1 MSIFTAI
8 GRVLRFAADEV
19 MDVVTDTITR
29 RAGDDLVDIP
39 DAIDDDFQEL
49 GALENLGQEQRP
61 EGFFD
66 EVRRIAAE
74 PTQFEQEPQMTINIT
89 PEQQAGIDAIRE
101 REAAAA
107 INDLPDDEYFDP
119 ARDFDAEI
127 ARIDATRARNAD
139 ILRNTVDVDQF
150 LSDPTNEAE
159 ARAQAALELIRAGR
173 LDEVLANNNLVNALS
188 DGDGEAYIA
197 RHSTRRYDADVDD
210 DIVDA
215 DFEDIDI
222 ANAEEEATNASI
234 RAAIDEADAQSI
246 NIALRDNPI
255 FQDPQVRQSVEQLR
269 VGGGTN
275 SEIREYLSAVK
286 REYEE
291 ARRPVTRSIDAT
303 NTEQLRE
310 LYAKYKLPIPKTDA
324 EALAAELIME
334 ADRGILGDIGV
345 SARRNIDLNYLKAHA
360 PDDVYKKHGPT
371 ILEAKLAQQASVIPP
386 LRTDNS
392 RSGLPFYSAAARAAE
407 NLKVPSGSYEKLK
420 KLALKQGGVKAK
432 EFEWS
437 GADEAFEGRT
447 DVTPAELAEYL
458 KQNSNLIR
466 EEQKMATGVMRDA
479 SSGGY
484 DDGIDGFLDSPN
496 GQDYIEN
503 YLEGLEEN
511 FKENFTY
518 STNMQDI
525 GSYVADDDF
534 VALDKFAKKID
545 GVSSGREL
553 AEKYPDGWLATDEYY
568 FETKV
573 FGSEEAAANWEW
585 RDNIDSYEQQARE
598 GAENNLNEMRVYD
611 PEDFNMTVF
620 GSNDPTA
627 DPADLEYANYFPSGG
642 TDMTETRYVFDDPT
656 GDLPE
661 GYFKAGHFDD
671 DENVVA
677 HARAGEF
684 PVETGGTAYHLGEA
698 QSDVQQAARKAAGP
712 TRTREQELF
721 KDNYDSVKDLFRQ
734 YVVGAEN
741 DLSHKVFGY
750 GIGRSNTRFRDNPE
764 ALTEYKT
771 IVADFLND
779 QSGHSPSFSGK
790 FRPENITDDHSFFD
804 ISKGNTTDL
813 NVRLNEFAKYI
824 QENKDRLPEPYTAWA
839 DIHTGLSMPNIQKQS
854 DELEKLEAS
863 GINVENTTVGAP
875 MLESTDAWLDMVLR
889 SQLSDAI
896 ASGADYLT
904 LPNPQMVKDYTGGDF
919 EGHRQFYGNIAPKN
933 LMNVVKPADPTADF
947 VPIKI
952 KTGKQPEDV
961 LGLPLT
967 QDLITGLRK
976 MGLPKYVVPFG
987 GVGYG
992 ALGAMAEDEETAAGG
1007 GL

>member
-1 MSIFTAI
+1 VSIFTAI

-29 RAGDDLVDIP
+29 RADDDLVDITP
-39 DAIDDDFQEL
+39 EVDGDFQDL
-49 GALENLGQEQRP
+49 GALENLGQENAERIRMETQGP
-61 EGFFD
+61 LQ
-66 EVRRIAAE
+66 EVNPTFQAE
-74 PTQFEQEPQMTINIT
+74 PQIT
-89 PEQQAGIDAIRE
+89 
-101 REAAAA
+101 
-107 INDLPDDEYFDP
+107 
-119 ARDFDAEI
+119 
-127 ARIDATRARNAD
+127 
-139 ILRNTVDVDQF
+139 
-150 LSDPTNEAE
+150 
-159 ARAQAALELIRAGR
+159 
-173 LDEVLANNNLVNALS
+173 
-188 DGDGEAYIA
+188 
-197 RHSTRRYDADVDD
+197 D

-222 ANAEEEATNASI
+222 ANAEEEARNAKGI
-234 RAAIDEADAQSI
+234 E
-246 NIALRDNPI
+246 IALRVEPA
-255 FQDPQVRQSVEQLR
+255 FQIPQVRQSVEQFR
-269 VGGGTN
+269 EMGASN
-275 SEIREYLSAVK
+275 FQIRNYLDGVK
-286 REYEE
+286 REYEY

-310 LYAKYKLPIPKTDA
+310 LYAKYKLPIPKTNA

-334 ADRGILGDIGV
+334 ADRGVSIGA
-345 SARRNIDLNYLKAHA
+345 SSRRNIDLNYLKAHA

-371 ILEAKLAQQASVIPP
+371 ILEAKLAQQASVLPP
-386 LRTDNS
+386 LPDFKS

-420 KLALKQGGVKAK
+420 KLALKQSGVKAK

-458 KQNSNLIR
+458 KQNTDLIR
-466 EEQKMATGVMRDA
+466 EEEKIAQGVMRSA

-484 DDGIDGFLDSPN
+484 DDGIDGFLDSQD
-496 GQDYIEN
+496 GQAYIN
-503 YLEGLEEN
+503 SYLEMFEEN
-511 FKENFTY
+511 FKQDFT
-518 STNMQDI
+518 SNTNMNKISDLN
-525 GSYVADDDF
+525 SKS
-534 VALDKFAKKID
+534 LDEIAEKID

-553 AEKYPDGWLATDEYY
+553 AAKYPDGWVATDDYY
-568 FETKV
+568 GETKV
-573 FGSEEAAANWEW
+573 FGSDEAAADWEW
-585 RDNIDSYEQQARE
+585 RENADSYDQAARE

-611 PEDFNMTVF
+611 TDNFNMTVF
-620 GSNDPTA
+620 GSDAPMA
-627 DPADLEYANYFPSGG
+627 DPADLEYASYFPSGG

-721 KDNYDSVKDLFRQ
+721 KENYDQQKELFRQ
-734 YVVGAEN
+734 TVVGSEN
-741 DLSHKVFGY
+741 DLSRKVFGY
-750 GIGRSNTRFRDNPE
+750 GIGRTGMRFRDNPE
-764 ALTEYKT
+764 ALAEYKT

-790 FRPENITDDHSFFD
+790 FRPENIRDDHSFFEVT
-804 ISKGNTTDL
+804 KGSTNEL
-813 NVRLNEFAKYI
+813 NVKLNEFAKYI
-824 QENKDRLPEPYTAWA
+824 QENKDKLPEPYTAWA
-839 DIHTGLSMPNIQKQS
+839 DVHTGLSPMIQKQS
-854 DELEKLEAS
+854 DELGKLEAS

-889 SQLSDAI
+889 RQLNDAI

-933 LMNVVKPADPTADF
+933 LMNIVKPADPTADF
-947 VPIKI
+947 VPLRMT
-952 KTGKQPEDV
+952 TGKQPEDV

-967 QDLITGLRK
+967 KDLITGLRK

>member
-29 RAGDDLVDIP
+29 RADDDLVDITP
-39 DAIDDDFQEL
+39 EVDGDFQDL
-49 GALENLGQEQRP
+49 GALENLGQENAERIRMETQGP
-61 EGFFD
+61 LQ
-66 EVRRIAAE
+66 EVNPTFQAE
-74 PTQFEQEPQMTINIT
+74 PQIT
-89 PEQQAGIDAIRE
+89 
-101 REAAAA
+101 
-107 INDLPDDEYFDP
+107 
-119 ARDFDAEI
+119 
-127 ARIDATRARNAD
+127 
-139 ILRNTVDVDQF
+139 
-150 LSDPTNEAE
+150 
-159 ARAQAALELIRAGR
+159 
-173 LDEVLANNNLVNALS
+173 
-188 DGDGEAYIA
+188 
-197 RHSTRRYDADVDD
+197 D

-222 ANAEEEATNASI
+222 ANAEEEARNAKGI
-234 RAAIDEADAQSI
+234 E
-246 NIALRDNPI
+246 IALRVEPA
-255 FQDPQVRQSVEQLR
+255 FQIPQVRQSVEQFR
-269 VGGGTN
+269 EMGASN
-275 SEIREYLSAVK
+275 FQIRNYLDGVK
-286 REYEE
+286 REYEY

-310 LYAKYKLPIPKTDA
+310 LYAKYKLPIPKTNA

-334 ADRGILGDIGV
+334 ADRGVSIGA
-345 SARRNIDLNYLKAHA
+345 SSRRNIDLNYLKAHA

-371 ILEAKLAQQASVIPP
+371 ILEAKLAQQASVLPP
-386 LRTDNS
+386 LPDFKS

-420 KLALKQGGVKAK
+420 KLALKQSGVKAK

-458 KQNSNLIR
+458 KQNTDLIR
-466 EEQKMATGVMRDA
+466 EEEKIAQGVMRSA

-484 DDGIDGFLDSPN
+484 DDGIDGFLDSQD
-496 GQDYIEN
+496 GQAYIN
-503 YLEGLEEN
+503 SYLEMFEEN
-511 FKENFTY
+511 FKQDFT
-518 STNMQDI
+518 SNTNMNKISDLN
-525 GSYVADDDF
+525 SKS
-534 VALDKFAKKID
+534 LDEIAEKID

-553 AEKYPDGWLATDEYY
+553 AAKYPDGWVATDDYY
-568 FETKV
+568 GETKV
-573 FGSEEAAANWEW
+573 FGSDEAAADWEW
-585 RDNIDSYEQQARE
+585 RENADSYDQAARE

-611 PEDFNMTVF
+611 TDNFNMTVF
-620 GSNDPTA
+620 GSDAPMA
-627 DPADLEYANYFPSGG
+627 DPADLEYASYFPSGG

-721 KDNYDSVKDLFRQ
+721 KENYDQQKELFRQ
-734 YVVGAEN
+734 TVVGSEN
-741 DLSHKVFGY
+741 DLSRKVFGY
-750 GIGRSNTRFRDNPE
+750 GIGRTGMRFRDNPE
-764 ALTEYKT
+764 ALAEYKT

-790 FRPENITDDHSFFD
+790 FRPENIRDDHSFFEVT
-804 ISKGNTTDL
+804 KGSTNEL
-813 NVRLNEFAKYI
+813 NVKLNEFAKYI
-824 QENKDRLPEPYTAWA
+824 QENKDKLPEPYTAWA
-839 DIHTGLSMPNIQKQS
+839 DVHTGLSPMIQKQS
-854 DELEKLEAS
+854 DELGKLEAS

-889 SQLSDAI
+889 RQLNDAI

-933 LMNVVKPADPTADF
+933 LMNIVKPADPTADF
-947 VPIKI
+947 VPLRMT
-952 KTGKQPEDV
+952 TGKQPEDV

-967 QDLITGLRK
+967 KDLITGLRK

>member
-1 MSIFTAI
+1 VSIFTAI

-29 RAGDDLVDIP
+29 RADDDLVDITP
-39 DAIDDDFQEL
+39 EVDGDFQDL
-49 GALENLGQEQRP
+49 GALENLGQENAERIRMETQGP
-61 EGFFD
+61 LQ
-66 EVRRIAAE
+66 EVNPTFQAE
-74 PTQFEQEPQMTINIT
+74 PQIT
-89 PEQQAGIDAIRE
+89 
-101 REAAAA
+101 
-107 INDLPDDEYFDP
+107 
-119 ARDFDAEI
+119 
-127 ARIDATRARNAD
+127 
-139 ILRNTVDVDQF
+139 
-150 LSDPTNEAE
+150 
-159 ARAQAALELIRAGR
+159 
-173 LDEVLANNNLVNALS
+173 
-188 DGDGEAYIA
+188 
-197 RHSTRRYDADVDD
+197 D

-222 ANAEEEATNASI
+222 ANAEEEARNAKGI
-234 RAAIDEADAQSI
+234 E
-246 NIALRDNPI
+246 IALRVEPA
-255 FQDPQVRQSVEQLR
+255 FQIPQVRQSVEQFR
-269 VGGGTN
+269 EMGASN
-275 SEIREYLSAVK
+275 FQIRNYLDGVK
-286 REYEE
+286 REYEY

-310 LYAKYKLPIPKTDA
+310 LYAKYKLPIPKTNA

-334 ADRGILGDIGV
+334 ADRGVSIGA
-345 SARRNIDLNYLKAHA
+345 SSRRNIDLNYLKAHA

-371 ILEAKLAQQASVIPP
+371 ILEAKLAQQASVLPP
-386 LRTDNS
+386 LPDFKS

-420 KLALKQGGVKAK
+420 KLALKQSGVKAK

-458 KQNSNLIR
+458 KQNTDLIR
-466 EEQKMATGVMRDA
+466 EEEKIAQGVMRSA

-484 DDGIDGFLDSPN
+484 DDGIDGFLDSQD
-496 GQDYIEN
+496 GQAYIN
-503 YLEGLEEN
+503 SYLEMFEEN
-511 FKENFTY
+511 FKQDFT
-518 STNMQDI
+518 SNTNMNKISDLN
-525 GSYVADDDF
+525 SKS
-534 VALDKFAKKID
+534 LDEIAEKID

-553 AEKYPDGWLATDEYY
+553 AAKYPDGWVATDDYY
-568 FETKV
+568 GETKV
-573 FGSEEAAANWEW
+573 FGSDEAAADWEW
-585 RDNIDSYEQQARE
+585 RENADSYDQAARE

-721 KDNYDSVKDLFRQ
+721 KENYDQQKELFRQ
-734 YVVGAEN
+734 TVVGSEN
-741 DLSHKVFGY
+741 DLSRKVFGY
-750 GIGRSNTRFRDNPE
+750 GIGRTGMRFRDNPE
-764 ALTEYKT
+764 ALAEYKT

-790 FRPENITDDHSFFD
+790 FRPENIRDDHSFFEVT
-804 ISKGNTTDL
+804 KGSTNEL
-813 NVRLNEFAKYI
+813 NVKLNEFAKYI
-824 QENKDRLPEPYTAWA
+824 QENKDKLPEPYTAWA
-839 DIHTGLSMPNIQKQS
+839 DVHTGLSPMIQKQS
-854 DELEKLEAS
+854 DELGKLEAS

-889 SQLSDAI
+889 RQLNDAI

-933 LMNVVKPADPTADF
+933 LMNIVKPADPTADF
-947 VPIKI
+947 VPLRMT
-952 KTGKQPEDV
+952 TGKQPEDV

-967 QDLITGLRK
+967 KDLITGLRK

>member
-1 MSIFTAI
+1 MSFFTALGRWAI
-8 GRVLRFAADEV
+8 GAADNVVDEV
-19 MDVVTDTITR
+19 IDIIGR

-39 DAIDDDFQEL
+39 DAIDDDFEDY
-49 GALENLGQEQRP
+49 GALENLGQENAERIRMETQGP
-61 EGFFD
+61 LQ
-66 EVRRIAAE
+66 EVNPTFQAE
-74 PTQFEQEPQMTINIT
+74 PQIT
-89 PEQQAGIDAIRE
+89 
-101 REAAAA
+101 
-107 INDLPDDEYFDP
+107 
-119 ARDFDAEI
+119 
-127 ARIDATRARNAD
+127 
-139 ILRNTVDVDQF
+139 
-150 LSDPTNEAE
+150 
-159 ARAQAALELIRAGR
+159 
-173 LDEVLANNNLVNALS
+173 
-188 DGDGEAYIA
+188 
-197 RHSTRRYDADVDD
+197 D

-222 ANAEEEATNASI
+222 ANAEADA
-234 RAAIDEADAQSI
+234 ADAQSI

-255 FQDPQVRQSVEQLR
+255 FQNPQVRQSVEQFR
-269 VGGGTN
+269 AGGSSN
-275 SEIREYLSAVK
+275 FQIRNYLDVVK
-286 REYEE
+286 REYED
-291 ARRPVTRSIDAT
+291 AGRPVTRAIDAQ

-310 LYAKYKLPIPKTDA
+310 LYGRYKLPIPKTNA

-334 ADRGILGDIGV
+334 ADRGVSIGA
-345 SARRNIDLNYLKAHA
+345 SSRRNIDLNYLKAHA

-371 ILEAKLAQQASVIPP
+371 ILEAKLAQQASVVPP
-386 LRTDNS
+386 LRTDKS

-447 DVTPAELAEYL
+447 DVTPTELAEYL

-466 EEQKMATGVMRDA
+466 EEQKMATGIMRDA

-484 DDGIDGFLDSPN
+484 DDGIDGFLDSQD
-496 GQDYIEN
+496 GQAYIN
-503 YLEGLEEN
+503 DYLEMFEEN
-511 FKENFTY
+511 FKNDFTY
-518 STNMQDI
+518 NTNMNKISDLN
-525 GSYVADDDF
+525 SKS
-534 VALDKFAKKID
+534 LDEIAEEID

-553 AEKYPDGWLATDEYY
+553 AEKYPDGWVATDAYY
-568 FETKV
+568 NTGFKAKV
-573 FGSEEAAANWEW
+573 FGSDEAAADWEW
-585 RDNIDSYEQQARE
+585 RENADSYDQAARE

-611 PEDFNMTVF
+611 TDNFNMTVF
-620 GSNDPTA
+620 GSDAPVA

-741 DLSHKVFGY
+741 DLSHKVFGG

-764 ALTEYKT
+764 ALAEYKT
-771 IVADFLND
+771 IVADFFNSLKSARTD
-779 QSGHSPSFSGK
+779 RTFVKLQ
-790 FRPENITDDHSFFD
+790 PENIRDDHSFFEG
-804 ISKGNTTDL
+804 SQGSTTEL
-813 NVRLNEFAKYI
+813 NDKLNQFAEYI
-824 QENKDRLPEPYTAWA
+824 QENKDKLPEPYTAWA
-839 DIHTGLSMPNIQKQS
+839 DVHTGLSMPNIQKQS
-854 DELEKLEAS
+854 DELKKLEAS
-863 GINVENTTVGAP
+863 GINVEDTTVGAP

>member
-1 MSIFTAI
+1 MSFFTAI
-8 GRVLRFAADEV
+8 VKVLRFAADEV
-19 MDVVTDTITR
+19 LDVVTDVITR
-29 RAGDDLVDIP
+29 RADDDLVDITP
-39 DAIDDDFQEL
+39 EVADDFQDL

-66 EVRRIAAE
+66 ELRRIAAE
-74 PTQFEQEPQMTINIT
+74 PPQFEQEPQITINIT
-89 PEQQAGIDAIRE
+89 PEQQAGIDAMRS

-127 ARIDATRARNAD
+127 ARIQDRADAVD
-139 ILRNTVDVDQF
+139 I
-150 LSDPTNEAE
+150 
-159 ARAQAALELIRAGR
+159 
-173 LDEVLANNNLVNALS
+173 
-188 DGDGEAYIA
+188 
-197 RHSTRRYDADVDD
+197 DD

-222 ANAEEEATNASI
+222 ANAEADA
-234 RAAIDEADAQSI
+234 ADAQSI

-310 LYAKYKLPIPKTDA
+310 LYAEYKLPIPKTNA

-371 ILEAKLAQQASVIPP
+371 ILEAKLAQQASVIPS
-386 LRTDNS
+386 LRTDKS

-420 KLALKQGGVKAK
+420 KLALKQSGVKAK

-466 EEQKMATGVMRDA
+466 EEQKMATGIMRDA

-484 DDGIDGFLDSPN
+484 DDGIDGFLDSQD
-496 GQDYIEN
+496 GQAYIN
-503 YLEGLEEN
+503 SYLEMFEEN
-511 FKENFTY
+511 FKNDFTY
-518 STNMQDI
+518 NTNMQDI
-525 GSYVADDDF
+525 GSYVADDNF
-534 VALDKFAKKID
+534 VALDKIAEEID

-553 AEKYPDGWLATDEYY
+553 AAKYPDGWIATDEYY
-568 FETKV
+568 GETKV
-573 FGSEEAAANWEW
+573 FGSDEAAADWEW
-585 RDNIDSYEQQARE
+585 RENADSYDQAARE

-611 PEDFNMTVF
+611 TDNFNMTVF
-620 GSNDPTA
+620 GSDAPMA
-627 DPADLEYANYFPSGG
+627 DPAELEYASIFPSGG

-677 HARAGEF
+677 HARAGQF
-684 PVETGGTAYHLGEA
+684 PIETGGTAYHLGEA

-734 YVVGAEN
+734 YVVGSEN
-741 DLSHKVFGY
+741 DLSIKVFGG
-750 GIGRSNTRFRDNPE
+750 GIGRSSTRFRDNPE

-790 FRPENITDDHSFFD
+790 FRPENIRDDHSFFEVT
-804 ISKGNTTDL
+804 KGSTNEL
-813 NVRLNEFAKYI
+813 NVKLSEFAEYI
-824 QENKDRLPEPYTAWA
+824 QENKDKLPEPYTAWA
-839 DIHTGLSMPNIQKQS
+839 DVHTGLSPTIQKQS